1 MLCEP
6 TGSSLLGPYGWK
18 EEKKKTLVEISSGD
32 DNLYEVLFKRS
43 TRKGGDHRAR
53 VQARVNIDRDGVYNV
68 ITLL

>member
-1 MLCEP
+1 MRADGKFVAQTLR
-6 TGSSLLGPYGWK
+6 LK
-18 EEKKKTLVEISSGD
+18 RREKKKTLVDISSGD